1 MTHRHVKNTTA
12 VDRKVNKHFDELTS
26 TIVAHQKR
34 LRNKKLMLTDA
45 KAAATI
51 LDLEAL
57 QQFNQIQYKL
67 HLEICQQHIKLAEAS
82 PKIRRMLQM
91 KMRSIRP
98 ATDASER
105 VAELRSKSKTY
116 SRRLREQ
123 ARHLL
128 RTGELLEN
136 NQGKG
141 AHHES
146 HLSRPSVVHALRRW
160 VSGLVPS
167 EEGGFEG

>member
-1 MTHRHVKNTTA
+1 
-12 VDRKVNKHFDELTS
+12 
-26 TIVAHQKR
+26 
-34 LRNKKLMLTDA
+34 
-45 KAAATI
+45 
-51 LDLEAL
+51 
-57 QQFNQIQYKL
+57 
-67 HLEICQQHIKLAEAS
+67 
-82 PKIRRMLQM
+82 M

-116 SRRLREQ
+116 ARRLREQ

-128 RTGELLEN
+128 RTGGLLEN

-167 EEGGFEG
+167 EEGGFEGQVRHRV